1 LADKQ
6 ANQRAAQAAAQ
17 VAAELAADIQKFSV
31 RGYEVGIGPIRHRAC
46 EPLYRAFD
54 SLPYGSGRTVQE
66 GMASAAGAIDVRD
79 RQSVWDGV
87 VFTGDLAKI
96 PCEYKFPVTYRRSS
110 EIVLNPNT
118 LRSALCFAIVSWLN
132 AFLVSDPDREVEGQP
147 SSVRIL
153 KLPYVHDFVNYNEIR
168 TDDIVIREYFTNF
181 RGEGTDLAPFLGAS
195 LAAKVCRH

>member
-1 LADKQ
+1 MQRRLTRTDASKALQQLKEARSKKGASAQALADKQ

-31 RGYEVGIGPIRHRAC
+31 RGRDVGIGPIRHRAC

-54 SLPYGSGRTVQE
+54 SLPYGNGRTVQE

-96 PCEYKFPVTYRRSS
+96 PCELDCRITHHWQSDN
-110 EIVLNPNT
+110 VLKPNT
-118 LRSALCFAIVSWLN
+118 LCSALCFAIVSWLN
-132 AFLVSDPDREVEGQP
+132 TFLVSDPDREVEGQP

-153 KLPYVHDFVNYNEIR
+153 KLPYVANHSL
-168 TDDIVIREYFTNF
+168 VIY
-181 RGEGTDLAPFLGAS
+181 S
-195 LAAKVCRH
+195 Y